1 MSGCGKTRYQTSA
14 KARRALDGIRRRGNR
29 AGERKPVRAYP
40 CPHCHGWH
48 LTSDAA

>member
-1 MSGCGKTRYQTSA
+1 MVSCGKTRYNTSA
-14 KARRALDGIRRRGNR
+14 KARAALDGIRRRGSR
-29 AGERKPVRAYP
+29 DEKKPVRVYP